1 LILSQN
7 ILQTRPSIDFCNSY
21 LCVRGTRQKISDLA
35 VFRAAPRCEKKK
47 KKKTS
52 RCWNQGKANG
62 SIFEKAASH

>member
-47 KKKTS
+47 KK
-52 RCWNQGKANG
+52 N
-62 SIFEKAASH
+62 

>member
-47 KKKTS
+47 KKTS